1 VCDVFFVC
9 DTTECANKTILN
21 FLFWQITFLDNFFP
35 ACPQP
40 RPVSLLKPTA
50 VVHPFFHLGVIDVRR
65 FGTKETV
72 RLAN

>member
-1 VCDVFFVC
+1 VCDSEFLILADYFFG
-9 DTTECANKTILN
+9 
-21 FLFWQITFLDNFFP
+21 QFFP